1 MSLTQTVSTDR
12 SGDQQSRSVSQPG
25 DRAVGS
31 WLLVICFMILG
42 QFVIGAITRLTG
54 SGLSIMEW
62 KPIIGLIPPLNEA
75 QWNHAFDLY
84 KETMQY
90 KHINSDMTLAGFQ
103 GIFWWEYIHR
113 VWARLIG
120 FVFLLPFLWFL
131 AKGWIRKAW
140 RGRLITMFVLGGLQG
155 LMGWIMVA
163 SGFEDRT
170 SVSQYRLVA
179 HLLLALLI
187 YGYILWSALDLLQ
200 PAPLGARETPARGLR
215 RHGWIMLALIVLEIG
230 LGGFVAGLHGGLIYN
245 NFPMMGEHFIA
256 DDLFFQS
263 PWWINFF
270 ENPGTAQFMHRL
282 VAMIVALTIF
292 AFAIRIAQ
300 GGLPDKLQFRGYY
313 LVFGVLGQIALGI
326 STLML
331 VVPVSLATIHQAG
344 AIILFSL
351 ALYALH
357 GLKRVGSA

>member
-1 MSLTQTVSTDR
+1 VSLTQTVSADR
-12 SGDQQSRSVSQPG
+12 TGNSQPLPVSLPG
-25 DRAVGS
+25 DKAVGG

-42 QFVIGAITRLTG
+42 QFLIGAVTRLTG

-62 KPIIGLIPPLNEA
+62 KPIIGFIPPLNEA

-84 KETMQY
+84 KQTMQY
-90 KHINSDMTLAGFQ
+90 KDMNADMTLAGFQ

-120 FVFLLPFLWFL
+120 FVFLVPFLVFL
-131 AKGWIRKAW
+131 VKGWIRKAW
-140 RGRLITMFVLGGLQG
+140 RGKLITMFVLGGLQG

-200 PAPLGARETPARGLR
+200 PSPWAGRQTPARSLR
-215 RHGWIMLALIVLEIG
+215 RHGWIMLVFIILEIG

-256 DDLFFQS
+256 DDLFFRS

-270 ENPGTAQFMHRL
+270 ENPGTAQFVHRVMAL
-282 VAMIVALTIF
+282 VVALTLF
-292 AFAIRIAQ
+292 AFVIRVCR
-300 GGLPDKLQFRGYY
+300 GGLPDRLQLRAYY
-313 LVFGVLGQIALGI
+313 LILGVIVQIGLGI

-331 VVPVSLATIHQAG
+331 VVPVSLATIHQGG
-344 AIILFSL
+344 AIVLFSL
-351 ALYALH
+351 ALFALH
-357 GLKRVGSA
+357 GLKRVKAV